1 MMWANQMTPIQIQHL
16 IHRFRR
22 FTQILE
28 GRRLLFGSSD
38 NLRKSACQAVGRRGD
53 RRLAQSVDEIS
64 SESAAE
70 IYL

>member
-1 MMWANQMTPIQIQHL
+1 MPIQIQHL

-22 FTQILE
+22 FTQIFE

-38 NLRKSACQAVGRRGD
+38 NLRKSV
-53 RRLAQSVDEIS
+53 QSVDEIS